1 MGNGGT
7 PPAHLS
13 LSYLSDPSWWLQ
25 FKWSQPPPRAPEWL
39 FDTYNHYNRD
49 DGVEP
54 VKAMLLT
61 VAQRIRPVLL
71 TAIVTAGGVIPMA
84 LNIEF
89 DFIRREIVAGGL
101 SGSWFTHLSAALVS
115 GLLFSTLL
123 TLVMV
128 PVMITAPTVIKRRAV
143 AQWTWVKSKLR
154 RKDVMVVAKPAE
166 EQEIHGEIVTMRT
179 AAE

>member
-1 MGNGGT
+1 
-7 PPAHLS
+7 
-13 LSYLSDPSWWLQ
+13 
-25 FKWSQPPPRAPEWL
+25 
-39 FDTYNHYNRD
+39 
-49 DGVEP
+49 
-54 VKAMLLT
+54 
-61 VAQRIRPVLL
+61 
-71 TAIVTAGGVIPMA
+71 MA

-143 AQWTWVKSKLR
+143 AQWTWVRAKLR
-154 RKDVMVVAKPAE
+154 RKEVMVVAKPAE